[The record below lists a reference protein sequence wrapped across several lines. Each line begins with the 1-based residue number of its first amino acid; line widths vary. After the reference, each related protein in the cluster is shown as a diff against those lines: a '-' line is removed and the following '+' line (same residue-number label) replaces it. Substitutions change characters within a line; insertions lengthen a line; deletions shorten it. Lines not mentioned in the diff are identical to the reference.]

1 MRILGP
7 WLARAGT
14 TLALMAIA
22 AGMGLLAVA
31 FLCAALY
38 LGLVEPLGRP
48 LAALVTGC
56 VLVAVASL
64 LMLVM
69 LLLLRQRTPRQAPP
83 RPDGRPAVGELA
95 ELLGEEA
102 GKWARQHPGGTM
114 LAALVAGFIVG
125 SNPNL
130 TAKLLDLF
138 RK

>member
-56 VLVAVASL
+56 VLAAVASL

-69 LLLLRQRTPRQAPP
+69 LLLLRRGTPRQAPP
-83 RPDGRPAVGELA
+83 PPDGRPSVGELA

-102 GKWARQHPGGTM
+102 GKWARQHPGGTL
-114 LAALVAGFIVG
+114 LAALVAGIIVG
-125 SNPNL
+125 SSGK
-130 TAKLLDLF
+130 TRAKISNLF